1 MFAGRERR
9 VARAGARCDVV
20 LAAVQERLAP
30 LRGRRL
36 LLLLGVMA
44 SVMMTTTG

>member
-9 VARAGARCDVV
+9 VARAGARRAVV

-36 LLLLGVMA
+36 LLLGVMA
-44 SVMMTTTG
+44 TVMMTTTG